1 VSGVPAEPEYA
12 EQAGFSAGSTDWFA
26 ALAATSKLTPKGRK
40 LAHFIAVN
48 PRYVAFAAASDV
60 GERTGVNPATVVRLA
75 QALGFSGWTEFQLHF
90 RHRYLGTL
98 LPADVLRTHADHGTA
113 SALRASLE
121 RDLENLQ
128 SALVTVDFGLAEQ
141 VAATI
146 AGARKTVVVSS
157 GSYAAVGE
165 VFAHLAT
172 FMGYSVE
179 LESHG
184 GPHLVARF
192 ASLRPGDCVFAISFW
207 RLNKHVVRATQHAT
221 QSGISTVALVDSRF
235 SPLAQ
240 AAGLSLVV
248 PSESGSFFQSMT
260 AALAVVY
267 GLLARLR
274 ELGGEQI
281 EQTIE
286 DAQQLYGELDV
297 LYT

>member
-1 VSGVPAEPEYA
+1 MGPDGEAAV
-12 EQAGFSAGSTDWFA
+12 QASQPSASLDWFTE
-26 ALAATSKLTPKGRK
+26 LASSRRLTPKGRK
-40 LAHFIAVN
+40 LAHYIAAN
-48 PRYVAFAAASDV
+48 PRYVAFAAAADV
-60 GERTGVNPATVVRLA
+60 AERIAVNPATVVRLA

-98 LPADVLRTHADHGTA
+98 LPADVLRAHADDGTV
-113 SALRASLE
+113 SALKVSLE

-128 SALVTVDFGLAEQ
+128 SALGTVDFDVAERIA
-141 VAATI
+141 VTI
-146 AGARKTVVVSS
+146 AEARKTIVVSS

-192 ASLRPGDCVFAISFW
+192 ASLQPGDCVFAISFW
-207 RLNKHVVRATQHAT
+207 RLNKHVVGATQNAT
-221 QSGISTVALVDSRF
+221 NRGIATVALVDSRF
-235 SPLAQ
+235 SPLAR
-240 AAGLSLVV
+240 AAVLSLVV

-260 AALAVVY
+260 APLAVVY

-281 EQTIE
+281 ERTIE